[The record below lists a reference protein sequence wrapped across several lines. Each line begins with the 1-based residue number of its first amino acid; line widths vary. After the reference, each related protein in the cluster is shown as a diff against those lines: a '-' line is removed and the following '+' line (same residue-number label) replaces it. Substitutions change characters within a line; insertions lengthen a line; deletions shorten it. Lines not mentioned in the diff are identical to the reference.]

1 MNKVDFIKG
10 VEKLIDPI
18 EVGTLHFMQFFN
30 NLLPKKIQKKFV
42 DASAKKTPYMGF
54 VVEPYSS
61 FLCYE
66 IKNLEMAKK
75 MLPFGFKLVKCKV
88 FVEDEPKYYCVFGCT
103 NIHTS
108 AFWGLRVEFY
118 IMAEDIKTGLLSWL
132 IVDYDTNTISYDP
145 KNGLVNP
152 NGHKS
157 VITTDYNS
165 NLIIDVKNKNNR
177 RLSYD
182 LNVGKGIMTKLDQ
195 KFWLEGNLSI
205 GYGKNLSQNGDIFS
219 LKFNPEEVKEALK
232 IDDINIEVN
241 NWFPGLFENKPS
253 RVVCFPYA
261 QHFISDSPGHSSN
274 LRTKE
279 ELEKEI
285 NNIDFKKINVF
296 STKIFK
302 LMILFG
308 GILSL
313 LVTITLLILLI

>member
-1 MNKVDFIKG
+1 
-10 VEKLIDPI
+10 
-18 EVGTLHFMQFFN
+18 
-30 NLLPKKIQKKFV
+30 
-42 DASAKKTPYMGF
+42 
-54 VVEPYSS
+54 
-61 FLCYE
+61 
-66 IKNLEMAKK
+66 
-75 MLPFGFKLVKCKV
+75 
-88 FVEDEPKYYCVFGCT
+88 
-103 NIHTS
+103 
-108 AFWGLRVEFY
+108 
-118 IMAEDIKTGLLSWL
+118 
-132 IVDYDTNTISYDP
+132 
-145 KNGLVNP
+145 
-152 NGHKS
+152 
-157 VITTDYNS
+157 
-165 NLIIDVKNKNNR
+165 
-177 RLSYD
+177 LSYD